1 MLPRSSV
8 GDDDVQCLEP
18 EATMMTYSF
27 RIMIV
32 NPNKKKEFVMAKAQ
46 KSCANVLGFD
56 EIKKVI
62 LASFPPD
69 IPQPCADKLEFG
81 YIEPGHGLRGKKEW
95 ILDDDDMEELLK
107 SKKKK
112 EFTLWCYSQ
121 AHSGSKCDSKRGSKR
136 SRSRSPIT
144 KPRSSRYDAHVNK
157 MAKVDEIYKKI
168 HEAHGNL
175 YTPEQ
180 KRAWAHMIE
189 LGKHDSISQPPKKRF
204 FQSQGR
210 SDSTSTSTSHSS
222 VSTSDSTSLSVPAA
236 ATPTLVTSPGRRV
249 SIRSE
254 CIDQLKKWHS
264 LLDCGAITKEQYDEI
279 QGTILSDV
287 RKL

>member
-1 MLPRSSV
+1 MVKADMSS
-8 GDDDVQCLEP
+8 
-18 EATMMTYSF
+18 
-27 RIMIV
+27 
-32 NPNKKKEFVMAKAQ
+32 AK
-46 KSCANVLGFD
+46 GFD
-56 EIKKVI
+56 DIKKFI
-62 LASFPPD
+62 LASFPAD
-69 IPQPCADKLEFG
+69 VPQPHADKLEFG
-81 YIEPGHGLRGKKEW
+81 YIEPGHGLNGKKEW
-95 ILDDDDMEELLK
+95 ILDDSDAKKFLARFK
-107 SKKKK
+107 GKKKK
-112 EFTLWCYSQ
+112 KSVMTLWCYSQ
-121 AHSGSKCDSKRGSKR
+121 APQTSSKGKNKESKR

-144 KPRSSRYDAHVNK
+144 KAGPSRYDAHVTK

-168 HEAHGNL
+168 HETHGNL
-175 YTPEQ
+175 YSPEQ

-204 FQSQGR
+204 FQTQGV
-210 SDSTSTSTSHSS
+210 SESSPASSTHSSAGPPTSTSI
-222 VSTSDSTSLSVPAA
+222 STAG
-236 ATPTLVTSPGRRV
+236 TPGMLVTSPGRRV